1 VTWLFVL
8 IAVVVALSLAFYIN
22 RRTRSPLPNRS
33 SGRREMEASTE
44 IGIPPEEIDPEE
56 SLKRDRLAGVERP
69 KVGGSRA
76 LGALKQRN
84 LRKDNL
90 SKEVELAWEAS
101 ETIEFQP
108 GAYAWPRDFIGED
121 RTPTGRGERIKPRS
135 PKAFRE
141 EDYFLP
147 KRYGVDRLVLLA
159 RDPQWVYAYWEITHE
174 KYRNLVG
181 KRLAEWGFSKP
192 ALRLYDVTYG
202 LPPAAHMDVIVGENA
217 DNWYIHVDR
226 PRHTIVAEYGR
237 LFEGEFVPF
246 LRSNPI
252 TLPPRNFSMEAADEW
267 AIFDW
272 AKLYGRYSTRHEVS
286 SPMLWRQ

>member
-1 VTWLFVL
+1 MTWLFVL

-147 KRYGVDRLVLLA
+147 KRYGVDRLVLWLETLNGCTPIGKSPMKSIA
-159 RDPQWVYAYWEITHE
+159 TSLESVLPNGGS
-174 KYRNLVG
+174 RNRPSPVRCDLRAASCRSHGRYCRRKCGQLVHTC
-181 KRLAEWGFSKP
+181 RP
-192 ALRLYDVTYG
+192 A
-202 LPPAAHMDVIVGENA
+202 
-217 DNWYIHVDR
+217 
-226 PRHTIVAEYGR
+226 RHTIVAEYGR
-237 LFEGEFVPF
+237 LFEGVRAFPEVEPDNAAAKEF
-246 LRSNPI
+246 LNGSR
-252 TLPPRNFSMEAADEW
+252 R
-267 AIFDW
+267 
-272 AKLYGRYSTRHEVS
+272 
-286 SPMLWRQ
+286 

>member
-1 VTWLFVL
+1 MTWLFVL

-108 GAYAWPRDFIGED
+108 GAYATRDFIGED

-135 PKAFRE
+135 PKRSE
-141 EDYFLP
+141 RKYFLP
-147 KRYGVDRLVLLA
+147 RGTALTGSSSWLETSMGVRLLGNH
-159 RDPQWVYAYWEITHE
+159 P
-174 KYRNLVG
+174 
-181 KRLAEWGFSKP
+181 
-192 ALRLYDVTYG
+192 
-202 LPPAAHMDVIVGENA
+202 
-217 DNWYIHVDR
+217 
-226 PRHTIVAEYGR
+226 
-237 LFEGEFVPF
+237 
-246 LRSNPI
+246 
-252 TLPPRNFSMEAADEW
+252 
-267 AIFDW
+267 
-272 AKLYGRYSTRHEVS
+272 
-286 SPMLWRQ
+286 